1 MSEARDTSE
10 QGPDAV
16 AEIRSWCRDAHPV
29 APGPDDCLFC
39 YAAAVVER
47 HRTEIYDLARLA
59 IEGSERDV
67 HLYVGRLA
75 HRHQRDGLGSRL
87 FGLPITFG
95 PVVRADESDESVVN
109 VVARHRRELTQAELA
124 ERAGVEPPAP
134 GSTAWLMA
142 HAGAGSRTAADLMA
156 SMTSEPRSSTTT
168 DRFVA
173 LTVVAI
179 EMARLLGE
187 YVEGTISMED
197 AVEAVAITDTF
208 ERLRSTLIREAT
220 S

>member
-134 GSTAWLMA
+134 RFDGMADGARRGGLADRSRPDGVDDLGAALVDHHRSVRGS
-142 HAGAGSRTAADLMA
+142 HRRGDRDGA
-156 SMTSEPRSSTTT
+156 P
-168 DRFVA
+168 
-173 LTVVAI
+173 
-179 EMARLLGE
+179 AR
-187 YVEGTISMED
+187 
-197 AVEAVAITDTF
+197 
-208 ERLRSTLIREAT
+208 
-220 S
+220 

>member
-1 MSEARDTSE
+1 MSEHAATSKIV
-10 QGPDAV
+10 PDAV

-109 VVARHRRELTQAELA
+109 VVARTLGYDEPIDGLIGSSLSKMIAFQRASDILRALGVPLHLGASKLRRWC
-124 ERAGVEPPAP
+124 AGEVIHLGP
-134 GSTAWLMA
+134 S
-142 HAGAGSRTAADLMA
+142 D
-156 SMTSEPRSSTTT
+156 
-168 DRFVA
+168 VA
-173 LTVVAI
+173 LP
-179 EMARLLGE
+179 
-187 YVEGTISMED
+187 
-197 AVEAVAITDTF
+197 
-208 ERLRSTLIREAT
+208 STST
-220 S
+220 PGGDH